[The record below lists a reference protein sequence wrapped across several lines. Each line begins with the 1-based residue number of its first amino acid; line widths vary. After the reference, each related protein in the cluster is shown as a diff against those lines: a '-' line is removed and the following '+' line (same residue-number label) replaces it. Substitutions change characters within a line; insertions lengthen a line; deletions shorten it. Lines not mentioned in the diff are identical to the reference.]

1 MELPGLWVRASIHN
15 SLKKTV
21 SKRCEV
27 LADWRRNQNGARK
40 ETAMSSEW
48 EEIERHWEGDPNLCR
63 VCGPNDP
70 GMADVMSFPR
80 IDHSLIYRAFCIARL
95 RKIEDY
101 GRAHL
106 AESISIE
113 MLAEFSPKW
122 ETDIHLNRLFRS
134 A

>member
-1 MELPGLWVRASIHN
+1 
-15 SLKKTV
+15 
-21 SKRCEV
+21 
-27 LADWRRNQNGARK
+27 
-40 ETAMSSEW
+40 MSSEW

-70 GMADVMSFPR
+70 GNCRGRFCLPAAWLNRLADVMSFPR